1 MVAVVKTPLETLRSR
16 KKQRGMVRVEVKARK
31 EDAALLRSVARALA
45 DPARGSDTRRLLSA
59 RFGGPDAVGL
69 KALLASAPLEGI
81 ELDRPRDLGRPV
93 DL

>member
-1 MVAVVKTPLETLRSR
+1 MVAVVKTPLETFRSR
-16 KKQRGMVRVEVKARK
+16 QKRRGMVRIEVQARK
-31 EDAALLRSVARALA
+31 EDAALLRSVARALC
-45 DPARGSDTRRLLSA
+45 DPAREAEARRLLRA
-59 RFGGPDAVGL
+59 RFGSPEAVGL

>member
-1 MVAVVKTPLETLRSR
+1 MVAVVKTPLDTFRSR
-16 KKQRGMVRVEVKARK
+16 QKQLGMVRVEVQARK
-31 EDAALLRSVARALA
+31 EDAALLRSIARALA
-45 DPARGSDTRRLLSA
+45 DPAREADARRLLSA
-59 RFGGPDAVGL
+59 RFGGSDAVGL